1 MRTEE
6 NKAVV
11 RRYAEQVWNGGDL
24 TAVEEF
30 IAPDYVRHDPGLP
43 MEVRGP
49 DGVRAVIVAYRTAL
63 PDLHLTLDDTLA
75 DGDKVVL
82 RLDVRGTHQGDL
94 MGIPP
99 SGRAVEITAIEI
111 FRLDGGKIVEQWVA
125 VDNLGLMRQIGALET
140 V

>member
-1 MRTEE
+1 MLIEE

-11 RRYAEQVWNGGDL
+11 RRYAEQVWNAGDL

-30 IAPDYVRHDPGLP
+30 IAPAYIRHDPGLP

-49 DGVRAVIVAYRTAL
+49 DGVRAVISAYRTAF
-63 PDLHLTLDDTLA
+63 PDLHLILDDTLA

-82 RLDVRGTHQGDL
+82 RLTVRGTHQGDL

-99 SGRAVEITAIEI
+99 SGHAVAITAIEI

-125 VDNLGLMRQIGALET
+125 VDNLGLLRQIGALAT
-140 V
+140 A

>member
-1 MRTEE
+1 MLIEE

-11 RRYAEQVWNGGDL
+11 RRYAEQVWNAGDL

-30 IAPDYVRHDPGLP
+30 IAPAYIRHDPGLP

-49 DGVRAVIVAYRTAL
+49 DGVRAVISAYRTAF
-63 PDLHLTLDDTLA
+63 PDLHLILDDTLA

-82 RLDVRGTHQGDL
+82 RLTVRGTHQGDL

-99 SGRAVEITAIEI
+99 SGQGVEITAIEI

-125 VDNLGLMRQIGALET
+125 VDNLGLMRQIGALAT
-140 V
+140 A